1 VLHPTKGEG
10 EHQKPKKSLKG
21 PQLITAT
28 LLFCYPML
36 CAQAATAS
44 TTSSSFHKPLTA
56 QSSSYDKTQQ
66 LPQQKTTPSLI
77 QNLLGQTP
85 NLSGMRFPF
94 FNAPSSEQEY
104 QDMLA
109 KASATLAEAKAQ
121 LTKAT
126 TALNSAQALKVR
138 NQSALDKAQ
147 DALDSAKAKFDTA
160 SDAVDTA
167 QERVQEA
174 QDALDTAKADLD
186 TATEDMKDAD
196 ASVSQQEQVRNDAQ
210 VALDTAQTNLT
221 SATSNLQTAQ
231 NTRALAQAN
240 VATKQS
246 TYTQAQQATLSAQ
259 SALQVAQANYDNSQ
273 VPNPNYVAPSYTTQ
287 PTSYQI
293 PDNNFMTGQPWIGD
307 GSGSQGQ
314 PEVHPGHLHFSY
326 IGTEV
331 YQDILLYPRQIANY
345 DFKVAIWNQDQNS
358 VNQGAVTDTYGLR
371 IYFYDSNNNL
381 LHQES
386 LTRTQAHGWQDVTL
400 QGNTNTT
407 TEVAKVRLGIYGID
421 NGFWAGTY
429 GPAANNVRL
438 TLGWITGTTQGST
451 TTGTLP
457 VQINEGGMATFTA
470 PNGGIF
476 VSSNLRYEAIDD
488 PTCGANVT
496 PQGFGSN
503 TITLSADNGVWGDT
517 CGGWYKHLVGTL
529 TYSTAQPQYIKDP
542 SLLLVVQSSEAN
554 LTSAQQAEQ
563 SAQQNLAAAMAAAS
577 TSNEAAQDKED
588 ELTAAQTSYEEAL
601 ATFTAEEAD
610 LTNLENTSNIKRTSY
625 EASLEVYET
634 AGSNFK
640 AAQES
645 FDEVSSDVDSTK
657 GDYDSALE
665 NFQEAETT
673 FNDSDADL
681 TSAQTDVEKAQDE
694 VDIAQDELD
703 SIPEYEPKEPEA
715 PEIPEGD
722 PRELTE
728 EQVNELVTKAEAVL
742 ESAEQGSPAYEQ
754 ALEALAVA
762 ADADDPQVPTEL
774 LAVPLVGEAA
784 AAVLEAFNDL
794 GNVGA
799 DMAPAVREEAEKTI
813 IASVIATGAAVQAVQ
828 AAAASAA
835 SAAAASA
842 GSSGASGST
851 RKIN

>member
-1 VLHPTKGEG
+1 MSKR
-10 EHQKPKKSLKG
+10 KNKKG
-21 PQLITAT
+21 PQILTVA
-28 LLFCYPML
+28 LLVTYPVL
-36 CAQAATAS
+36 CGQAAT
-44 TTSSSFHKPLTA
+44 SFALSP
-56 QSSSYDKTQQ
+56 QQ
-66 LPQQKTTPSLI
+66 LQGESRTPLQAQLRHQTKNYQYLGPQSAYQSPAFYA
-77 QNLLGQTP
+77 QT
-85 NLSGMRFPF
+85 
-94 FNAPSSEQEY
+94 EEEY
-104 QDMLA
+104 QNELKIA
-109 KASATLAEAKAQ
+109 TQKLSSANATLASATQKLNLATAKKETAQ
-121 LTKAT
+121 D
-126 TALNSAQALKVR
+126 
-138 NQSALDKAQ
+138 ALDKAQ
-147 DALDSAKAKFDTA
+147 DVLDAAKDKFDEASDAIDSAQDKVDSAQAALDSAKA
-160 SDAVDTA
+160 
-167 QERVQEA
+167 
-174 QDALDTAKADLD
+174 DLD
-186 TATEDMKDAD
+186 AATQEKQDAD
-196 ASVSQQEQVRNDAQ
+196 AAVGQQSQIRNDAQ

-221 SATSNLQTAQ
+221 AATSNLQTAQ
-231 NTRALAQAN
+231 NTRAAAQAN
-240 VATKQS
+240 LTSKQS
-246 TYTQAQQATLSAQ
+246 IYTQAQQATLSAQ
-259 SALQVAQANYDNSQ
+259 SALQTAQANYDNSQ
-273 VPNPNYVAPSYTTQ
+273 VPNPNYVAPQPTYTTN
-287 PTSYQI
+287 TI
-293 PDNNFMTGQPWIGD
+293 PNLLFNSDFSRGTEGWSGVAPGWQ
-307 GSGSQGQ
+307 GSQ
-314 PEVHPGHLHFSY
+314 PGLYGGEIVFSY
-326 IGTEV
+326 INQTVTQG
-331 YQDILLYPRQIANY
+331 LYSGPFNNATLTLSAEWFN
-345 DFKVAIWNQDQNS
+345 D
-358 VNQGAVTDTYGLR
+358 
-371 IYFYDSNNNL
+371 DSNNNITDSYSMTVSA
-381 LHQES
+381 EDINRNPVGS
-386 LTRTQAHGWQDVTL
+386 ATFTSNNTRHNWETKSVTL
-400 QGNTNTT
+400 
-407 TEVAKVRLGIYGID
+407 VASGPVSWITVSFSGID
-421 NGFWAGTY
+421 NGFWYGGY
-429 GPAANNVRL
+429 GPHLRNPQLQVSSQTPTNNPQA
-438 TLGWITGTTQGST
+438 TQTGT
-451 TTGTLP
+451 
-457 VQINEGGMATFTA
+457 VQVQLNEGDTSTFTA

-517 CGGWYKHLVGTL
+517 CGGWYKQLVGTL
-529 TYSTAQPQYIKDP
+529 TYSTAQPQFIKDP
-542 SLLLVVQSSEAN
+542 ALLLVVQSSEAN

-563 SAQQNLAAAMAAAS
+563 NAQQNLAAATAAAT

-610 LTNLENTSNIKRTSY
+610 LTNLEDTSNIKRTSY

-665 NFQEAETT
+665 DFQDAETT
-673 FNDSDADL
+673 FNDSDADV

-728 EQVNELVTKAEAVL
+728 EQVTELVAEAEAVL

-762 ADADDPQVPTEL
+762 ANADDPQVPTEL

-799 DMAPAVREEAEKTI
+799 DMAPAVREEAEKTV

-835 SAAAASA
+835 SAATASA
-842 GSSGASGST
+842 GASGGASGSSGST
-851 RKIN
+851 RKIK